1 MAILRSA
8 LEALPLGRAKEKT
21 VEPADELT
29 FLRGVSLFKGLSD
42 GQIQKVLSKM
52 SKRTFEAGAAIIREG
67 ETDTDNIMYILEE
80 GTVEISK
87 TVTLKV
93 SSTDFGQK
101 EKSFIRLTG
110 AMRPFFGEMSML
122 EEHTERS
129 ATVAALDD
137 CTTLII
143 TKKDFEALA
152 AEDPVIGH
160 VVVTNI
166 ARVLADRLRKTN
178 NDVLKLTTAL
188 SLALSH

>member
-1 MAILRSA
+1 MATLRSVV
-8 LEALPLGRAKEKT
+8 EALPLGRAKEKPQ
-21 VEPADELT
+21 EPSGEMA
-29 FLRGVSLFKGLSD
+29 FLRGVSIFKGLSD
-42 GQIQKVLSKM
+42 EQIRKVRERM
-52 SKRTFEAGAAIIREG
+52 STKIFEAGTPIIREG
-67 ETDTDNIMYILEE
+67 EIDADNVMYILEE

-122 EEHTERS
+122 EENTERS
-129 ATVAALDD
+129 ATVAALDR
-137 CTTLII
+137 CATLVI

-152 AEDPVIGH
+152 AEDPVIGY